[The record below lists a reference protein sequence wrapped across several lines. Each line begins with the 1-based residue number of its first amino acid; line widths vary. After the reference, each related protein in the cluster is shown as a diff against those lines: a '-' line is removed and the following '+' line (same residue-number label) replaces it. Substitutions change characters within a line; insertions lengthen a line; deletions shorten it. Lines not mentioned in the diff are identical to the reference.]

1 MDFYRKYGKRG
12 LDILIALIGLIGTF
26 PIWLPIALL
35 IKWED
40 GGEIFFKQIRIGKDG
55 KKFKICKFRTMV
67 MDAEKEGKQIT
78 LKKDRRVTKI
88 GKFLRKSKLDELPQ
102 LINVLKGEMSIVG
115 PRPEVPK
122 YVQLFEKEFK
132 DILKI
137 KPGITDIASITF
149 IDESELLTGPN
160 PEQVYLNQ
168 ILPKKIQLAKEYLDQ
183 ISLLTDLKIIFQT
196 ILKIV
201 R

>member
-55 KKFKICKFRTMV
+55 KKFKIYKFRTMV